1 MEIFI
6 DILDSLI
13 KTKKQKK
20 RKEPNTKEKEAF
32 RNAWLGLVSEEGFNG
47 RAEQFLY
54 DGFSFCGAEPFYT
67 YLLQTKDP
75 NATLATLFS
84 GKYYGNDSNTTFRL
98 ITHLLALML
107 NDNAPESVLTPI
119 IKRFPRACINKDK
132 KRLGTAEKTI
142 EKYLLA
148 ELKPNAVLI
157 PLSSIRTKPIL
168 VEDFAI
174 LISAVLDSI
183 ESNGVTKDFIADNIK
198 RIRKWIANYKSTQS
212 TYSDKKASQTKNTQA
227 LAEDKQSLC
236 AANNIQQKISEKAEV
251 SIEKQPTDMA
261 SYLINLL
268 NNAGKAAVSV
278 RSENMQQKTR
288 IDTLVHTVDVER
300 EKLRLANQQ
309 IADQQDTITS
319 LRKKLSTLEGEVFA
333 LDQEV
338 AKRDIAIAEKNT
350 EIAERTK
357 MIDVLSRDRS
367 KQADETIQR
376 LASRIRVEY
385 RDFADAL
392 DIPMSCD
399 LGENLRL
406 QLKNIFD
413 ILEKGGMKIK

>member
-1 MEIFI
+1 MDWLFYSASFNSII
-6 DILDSLI
+6 RDISFYVI
-13 KTKKQKK
+13 GGRVNHGNIHRYPWFVNKNEKQKK

-198 RIRKWIANYKSTQS
+198 EYANGLPIISLLRARTPIKGISNKKHPST
-212 TYSDKKASQTKNTQA
+212 
-227 LAEDKQSLC
+227 
-236 AANNIQQKISEKAEV
+236 
-251 SIEKQPTDMA
+251 
-261 SYLINLL
+261 
-268 NNAGKAAVSV
+268 
-278 RSENMQQKTR
+278 
-288 IDTLVHTVDVER
+288 
-300 EKLRLANQQ
+300 
-309 IADQQDTITS
+309 
-319 LRKKLSTLEGEVFA
+319 
-333 LDQEV
+333 
-338 AKRDIAIAEKNT
+338 
-350 EIAERTK
+350 
-357 MIDVLSRDRS
+357 SRR
-367 KQADETIQR
+367 
-376 LASRIRVEY
+376 
-385 RDFADAL
+385 
-392 DIPMSCD
+392 
-399 LGENLRL
+399 
-406 QLKNIFD
+406 
-413 ILEKGGMKIK
+413 